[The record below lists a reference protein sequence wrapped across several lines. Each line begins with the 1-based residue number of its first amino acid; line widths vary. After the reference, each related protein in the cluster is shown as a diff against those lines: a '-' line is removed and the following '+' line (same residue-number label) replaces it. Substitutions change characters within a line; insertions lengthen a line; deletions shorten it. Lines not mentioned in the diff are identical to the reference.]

1 MTTPISKKV
10 QTEVYAQGNA
20 GVLRNPAGENFSNI
34 GAALGGEINYKG
46 TYLKAEAGIGTAVTG
61 KVELGHEFDIGKN
74 LGFEI
79 FSKAQTIRNLKSN
92 SYHTEFD
99 TRMNGEI
106 NEVPYSIGNLHTG
119 DAKWYSGETRLGAAA
134 KLNFKSK
141 NAK

>member
-1 MTTPISKKV
+1 MEQFFNQAKLYINITQVTQKIRRENYDDTYFKKV

-79 FSKAQTIRNLKSN
+79 FRKHRQ
-92 SYHTEFD
+92 
-99 TRMNGEI
+99 
-106 NEVPYSIGNLHTG
+106 
-119 DAKWYSGETRLGAAA
+119 
-134 KLNFKSK
+134 
-141 NAK
+141 

>member
-1 MTTPISKKV
+1 MTIPISKKV
-10 QTEVYAQGNA
+10 QTEFYAQGNA

-46 TYLKAEAGIGTAVTG
+46 TYLKAEAGAGTALSG
-61 KVELGHEFDIGKN
+61 RVELGHEFDIGKN

-79 FSKAQTIRNLKSN
+79 SSKAQTIRNLKSN

-106 NEVPYSIGNLHTG
+106 NGVPYSIGNLHTG
-119 DAKWYSGETRLGAAA
+119 DSNGIPA
-134 KLNFKSK
+134 KLV
-141 NAK
+141 

>member
-61 KVELGHEFDIGKN
+61 KVELGHEFDIGKTWD
-74 LGFEI
+74 
-79 FSKAQTIRNLKSN
+79 SKFFRKHRQ
-92 SYHTEFD
+92 
-99 TRMNGEI
+99 
-106 NEVPYSIGNLHTG
+106 
-119 DAKWYSGETRLGAAA
+119 
-134 KLNFKSK
+134 
-141 NAK
+141 